1 MPVET
6 PKPVRQGPKARKEK
20 QPEIHVSM
28 LARHDKQ
35 YPQLSPLVNKSI
47 TLALSA
53 ETRDIQQFIPSH
65 FPVSA
70 PAFMKAL
77 LTRKSFAGRKRFFFA
92 KSSRCSRLR
101 GESWA
106 GLSPRRREENAKDFS
121 LVAALPLCVHLWF
134 DFVRFTQ
141 TKAPSSRR
149 RILQI
154 FTLLV
159 VRSSRNFTDRS
170 VPCPSA
176 EFVSRRSN
184 VV

>member
-1 MPVET
+1 
-6 PKPVRQGPKARKEK
+6 
-20 QPEIHVSM
+20 
-28 LARHDKQ
+28 
-35 YPQLSPLVNKSI
+35 
-47 TLALSA
+47 
-53 ETRDIQQFIPSH
+53 
-65 FPVSA
+65 
-70 PAFMKAL
+70 MKAELQTWHKGVHGLSFFGCGYAPPGSSVL

-92 KSSRCSRLR
+92 ESSRSSRLR

-106 GLSPRRREENAKDFS
+106 GLSPRRREEKAKDFS

-141 TKAPSSRR
+141 TKAPSSCR

-154 FTLLV
+154 FPLLV